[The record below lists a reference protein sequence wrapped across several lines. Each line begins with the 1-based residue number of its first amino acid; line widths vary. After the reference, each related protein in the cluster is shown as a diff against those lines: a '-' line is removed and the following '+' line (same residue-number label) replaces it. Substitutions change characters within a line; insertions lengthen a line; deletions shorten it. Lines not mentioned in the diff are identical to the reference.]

1 MMKTKRKRNLPAKP
15 DWYFVD
21 ARVEDFWAAV
31 DFEPPLNLLDIFRAG
46 GCTVKT
52 YQELSQKLDISVDE
66 VAARF
71 GSDDGCLFYDAR
83 HDRYR
88 LAYDCSTR
96 PRTRWTLAHELGHIV
111 LRHLEDFPETS
122 ITRTQSPVLLDILD
136 KEADKF
142 AGDILAPAPL
152 LIGLAES
159 SHLHTKEFYYALSR
173 DLFGLSIQ
181 AAHYR
186 ARFIYRYRDKI
197 TKHWTDAKP
206 AVYQKHMNKFLAL
219 YGGLGPDTLAGR
231 YWMEKYIKEY
241 QRYEEPE
248 RCPAASGE

>member
-1 MMKTKRKRNLPAKP
+1 MMKTKRNLPIKP

-21 ARVEDFWAAV
+21 ARVEEFWTTV
-31 DFEPPLNLLDIFRAG
+31 DFEPPLNLLAIFRAG
-46 GCTVKT
+46 GCTVRT

-71 GSDDGCLFYDAR
+71 GSDDGCVFYDAR

-88 LAYDCSTR
+88 LAYDCSTG

-122 ITRTQSPVLLDILD
+122 ITRKPSPVLLNILD

-219 YGGLGPDTLAGR
+219 YGGLGPDTVAGR
-231 YWMEKYIKEY
+231 YWMDKYIKEY
-241 QRYEEPE
+241 QRYEDTNRRPV
-248 RCPAASGE
+248 ASGE

>member
-1 MMKTKRKRNLPAKP
+1 MMKTKRNLHAKP

-52 YQELSQKLDISVDE
+52 YQELSQKSNISIQRVGLCL
-66 VAARF
+66 
-71 GSDDGCLFYDAR
+71 GSEDGFVCYDAS

-88 LAYDCSTR
+88 LAYDCER
-96 PRTRWTLAHELGHIV
+96 MDARMRWTLAHELGHIV
-111 LRHLEDFPETS
+111 LGHLEDFPETS
-122 ITRTQSPVLLDILD
+122 IARKQSPALLDILD

-159 SHLHTKEFYYALSR
+159 SNLHAEEFYYALSR
-173 DLFGLSIQ
+173 DIFGLSIQ

-197 TKHWTDAKP
+197 TKHWADAKP

-219 YGGLGPDTLAGR
+219 YGGLGPDTIAGR

-241 QRYEEPE
+241 QRYEDPE
-248 RCPAASGE
+248 IPPAAAGE

>member
-96 PRTRWTLAHELGHIV
+96 PRTRWTLAHELGHRSQTPRG
-111 LRHLEDFPETS
+111 LP
-122 ITRTQSPVLLDILD
+122 
-136 KEADKF
+136 
-142 AGDILAPAPL
+142 GDQHHKDAVAHAPGHP
-152 LIGLAES
+152 
-159 SHLHTKEFYYALSR
+159 R
-173 DLFGLSIQ
+173 Q
-181 AAHYR
+181 R
-186 ARFIYRYRDKI
+186 
-197 TKHWTDAKP
+197 
-206 AVYQKHMNKFLAL
+206 
-219 YGGLGPDTLAGR
+219 GR
-231 YWMEKYIKEY
+231 QI
-241 QRYEEPE
+241 R
-248 RCPAASGE
+248 R

>member
-142 AGDILAPAPL
+142 ASEILAPAPL

-159 SHLHTKEFYYALSR
+159 AHRPTQELYYALAR
-173 DLFGLSIQ
+173 DIFGLSRL
-181 AAHYR
+181 AAYYR
-186 ARFIYRYRDKI
+186 ARDICRRHDRI
-197 TKHWTDAKP
+197 VASWTDDMP
-206 AVYQKHMNKFLAL
+206 AVYQKHMSKFLAL
-219 YGGLGPDTLAGR
+219 YGSLSTDTFAGR
-231 YWMEKYIKEY
+231 IWMGPYRKEY
-241 QRYEEPE
+241 QYFEAADIQ
-248 RCPAASGE
+248 PAAAGE

>member
-1 MMKTKRKRNLPAKP
+1 MKTKRNLPAKP

-21 ARVEDFWAAV
+21 ARVEEFWTAV

-46 GCTVKT
+46 GCIVKT

-71 GSDDGCLFYDAR
+71 GSDDGCVFYDAR

-88 LAYDCSTR
+88 LAYDCER
-96 PRTRWTLAHELGHIV
+96 MDARMHWTLAHELGHIV
-111 LRHLEDFPETS
+111 LGHLEDFPETS
-122 ITRTQSPVLLDILD
+122 IARKQSPVLLNILD

-159 SHLHTKEFYYALSR
+159 SNLHAEEFYYAL
-173 DLFGLSIQ
+173 
-181 AAHYR
+181 R
-186 ARFIYRYRDKI
+186 A
-197 TKHWTDAKP
+197 TSS
-206 AVYQKHMNKFLAL
+206 V
-219 YGGLGPDTLAGR
+219 
-231 YWMEKYIKEY
+231 
-241 QRYEEPE
+241 
-248 RCPAASGE
+248 